1 MTRNLF
7 HTTVPP
13 MPDTRCPAWCRA
25 DHGSAWLQQVEA
37 CRGPFAD
44 GELRDPAGYF
54 EPLHSLTLHRGG
66 PAVTLDLQR
75 GVDEDVVLHLH
86 ADDVITPAQARAL
99 AAALLQAAD
108 RLEAVQPAR

>member
-1 MTRNLF
+1 M
-7 HTTVPP
+7 
-13 MPDTRCPAWCRA
+13 
-25 DHGSAWLQQVEA
+25 
-37 CRGPFAD
+37 
-44 GELRDPAGYF
+44 
-54 EPLHSLTLHRGG
+54 
-66 PAVTLDLQR
+66 TLDLQR